1 MSEVA
6 RDAREIIRDEHVM
19 RARILRVLGDGAMT
33 VPELAKALSAPEREV
48 VFWVMGLRK
57 YGHLA
62 EIKDVGDD
70 GFFRYSAVPRE
81 QS

>member
-1 MSEVA
+1 MNEVP
-6 RDAREIIRDEHVM
+6 RDVREIVRDEQVM
-19 RARILRVLGDGAMT
+19 RARILRALGQQALT
-33 VPELAKALSAPEREV
+33 VPEMAEALGAPEREV

-70 GFFRYSAVPRE
+70 GYFRYSAVPRE